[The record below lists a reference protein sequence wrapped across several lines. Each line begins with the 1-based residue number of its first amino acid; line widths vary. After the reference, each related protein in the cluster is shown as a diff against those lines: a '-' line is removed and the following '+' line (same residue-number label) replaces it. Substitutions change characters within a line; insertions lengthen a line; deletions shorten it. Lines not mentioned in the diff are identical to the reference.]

1 MSNATALMKTKHLL
15 GRCFAYCFAELL
27 PIQSQLM
34 CDTNWNLPEPVRGT
48 GGSGRRSLKPPDQLS
63 LCRAGTTM
71 VKVLK
76 NYIETEESFAVAEA
90 ASDLL
95 KDLFSVQSPIR
106 FVNADL

>member
-1 MSNATALMKTKHLL
+1 
-15 GRCFAYCFAELL
+15 
-27 PIQSQLM
+27 
-34 CDTNWNLPEPVRGT
+34 
-48 GGSGRRSLKPPDQLS
+48 
-63 LCRAGTTM
+63 M